1 MTMGHHIIAS
11 LRGCSKNL
19 IDDVSSLNSL
29 LNQVVVESNFHKVGE
44 ISTIIKKDTL
54 SSFVL
59 LSESHISIYSNPE
72 NGHVELDVFCC
83 NGEDSARLAINTLIK
98 HLGPESHRIKEIPR

>member
-11 LRGCSKNL
+11 LRGCSINL
-19 IDDVSSLNSL
+19 INNTSRLNSL
-29 LNQVVVESNFHKVGE
+29 LNQVVIEANFHKVGE
-44 ISTIIKKDTL
+44 ISTIIKEDTL

-83 NGEDSARLAINTLIK
+83 SGEDSARLAINSLIK
-98 HLGPESHRIKEIPR
+98 HLNPESHQVKEIPR